1 MTNMRRCHAVGSV
14 AATVVMTLGGWGC
27 VTAPRVLM
35 RADRYRID
43 VRLDP
48 HTHRLSGR
56 TTIDLVRQGDQGRDA
71 SGPVAVEF
79 LLHPELRVR
88 NVRASGAT
96 IRSPLTT
103 RISPLSDAPAPEHGR
118 EGDDFAPRRHV
129 VFLQNAVDAMTLFI
143 DYDGRLYQD
152 VAAGEAEGA
161 IHNLKMRAHIAE
173 EGVYLAGGY
182 WYPQPVTDPDHPSL
196 SDFTLIAHTDES
208 LSLVA
213 SGRRDPASAGQ
224 PDYYVWH
231 SPYPLEGMA
240 LVGGVHE
247 IHRAEHNG
255 VAIAVH
261 LKPDQA
267 KYADGLIDAVSGYLD
282 RYEPLIGPYPAGEL
296 KVVDNFFSSGFAFPT
311 FTLLSSAVIN
321 MGERSQT
328 THGYIDHEVLHSW
341 WGNGV
346 HVDPRDG
353 NWCEALASYGANYY
367 GFVLDGNEHEAR
379 RKRRNYAHFLSRLKV
394 DRDKP
399 LGTYGR
405 PDGCGRGI
413 AYNKGAAVFHMLAR
427 RLGQD
432 NFWGAMRQLTDQYV
446 GRYAS
451 WSDIQHVCEQQV
463 GTDLSTFFEQ
473 WVRRGGAP
481 QLAIDRATYD
491 SAQQELTLTLS
502 QGDPAFTLDVP
513 IRVTGSDGEAN
524 ITVAMREAVQD
535 VTVPFAHRPQSVELD
550 PEYHIFRKI
559 PLGEILPTTAS
570 TRFGEAFTVV
580 VGSGEV
586 ADRYKRL
593 RSIFES
599 GFEESQRLRRKAG
612 KVDGE
617 ALAERCVLVL
627 GAAARDPYVGA
638 FLSAIEFPVNW
649 VDAGFEFDGVEY
661 IDPGDAVLCTVR
673 HPGVPGGGVTVVY
686 ANSADAIPMPFAIP
700 MYEHSVVVFQNG
712 RAVVRSDLEFRAI
725 VAVEGS

>member
-1 MTNMRRCHAVGSV
+1 MNTDE
-14 AATVVMTLGGWGC
+14 LDY
-27 VTAPRVLM
+27 VLPEELIAQ
-35 RADRYRID
+35 RPAE
-43 VRLDP
+43 P
-48 HTHRLSGR
+48 
-56 TTIDLVRQGDQGRDA
+56 RDA
-71 SGPVAVEF
+71 SR
-79 LLHPELRVR
+79 LLV
-88 NVRASGAT
+88 
-96 IRSPLTT
+96 
-103 RISPLSDAPAPEHGR
+103 
-118 EGDDFAPRRHV
+118 
-129 VFLQNAVDAMTLFI
+129 
-143 DYDGRLYQD
+143 
-152 VAAGEAEGA
+152 
-161 IHNLKMRAHIAE
+161 
-173 EGVYLAGGY
+173 
-182 WYPQPVTDPDHPSL
+182 
-196 SDFTLIAHTDES
+196 
-208 LSLVA
+208 
-213 SGRRDPASAGQ
+213 
-224 PDYYVWH
+224 
-231 SPYPLEGMA
+231 
-240 LVGGVHE
+240 
-247 IHRAEHNG
+247 
-255 VAIAVH
+255 
-261 LKPDQA
+261 
-267 KYADGLIDAVSGYLD
+267 
-282 RYEPLIGPYPAGEL
+282 
-296 KVVDNFFSSGFAFPT
+296 
-311 FTLLSSAVIN
+311 
-321 MGERSQT
+321 
-328 THGYIDHEVLHSW
+328 
-341 WGNGV
+341 
-346 HVDPRDG
+346 
-353 NWCEALASYGANYY
+353 
-367 GFVLDGNEHEAR
+367 
-379 RKRRNYAHFLSRLKV
+379 
-394 DRDKP
+394 
-399 LGTYGR
+399 
-405 PDGCGRGI
+405 
-413 AYNKGAAVFHMLAR
+413 
-427 RLGQD
+427 
-432 NFWGAMRQLTDQYV
+432 
-446 GRYAS
+446 
-451 WSDIQHVCEQQV
+451 
-463 GTDLSTFFEQ
+463 
-473 WVRRGGAP
+473 
-481 QLAIDRATYD
+481 IDRATYD

-524 ITVAMREAVQD
+524 ITVAMRDAVQK